1 MTGQFLLTSA
11 VAVILLLIIAAV
23 AARRQALHRSQ
34 ALVAALTASV
44 RGQVVCTQGPDAG
57 GFLASLQPAPEPFV
71 DFRCE
76 YRSSAT
82 ANPANWLGGRG
93 ARLTLRGTVSQR
105 PTAELLWQRSRVPA
119 QALSRPGEGRSRTTL
134 WVLRR
139 LDIVDAEFVVRGA
152 DTGAVERVFLDLQ
165 ARFGAHL
172 LQVAVRADEPVSL
185 AVSLRTSGF
194 PAEEIPALVAT
205 VRALGRA
212 VLRM

>member
-1 MTGQFLLTSA
+1 MTEQFLLTTA
-11 VAVILLLIIAAV
+11 VAVLLLLIIAAI
-23 AARRQALHRSQ
+23 AARRQALRRSQ

-44 RGQVVCTQGPDAG
+44 RGQVVCAQGPGAT
-57 GFLASLQPAPEPFV
+57 GFLATLQPAPEPFA

-82 ANPANWLGGRG
+82 GNPLDWLGGRG
-93 ARLTLRGTVSQR
+93 ARLDLRGTVSQR
-105 PTAELLWQRSRVPA
+105 PVAELLWQRGRIPA
-119 QALSRPGEGRSRTTL
+119 QALGRPGEGRSRTTL

-172 LQVAVRADEPVSL
+172 LQVAVRADEPISL
-185 AVSLRTSGF
+185 EVSLRTSGF
-194 PAEEIPALVAT
+194 PAEELPALVAT
-205 VRALGRA
+205 VRTLGRA
-212 VLRM
+212 ALRM